1 MQKNWLDKTG
11 KNLKNL
17 LMSAIYL
24 VLDTETTGLNP
35 LKNNLLQIAALAL
48 DSKLNILA
56 TFDQDICPPIGTE
69 FCPVSSKIH
78 NFSAERIQN
87 GRDYQEI
94 CDEFVTFV
102 KTNFV
107 EKPVIIGQFY
117 PFDYAFLN
125 IALSKCDFFKDNL
138 LGNNFIDT
146 KALVNFANLKA
157 NLANQKKPFINTSLS
172 AKDGLKDFFQIK
184 NFASHDAL
192 GDCQA
197 TLELLKKLIDF
208 GI

>member
-1 MQKNWLDKTG
+1 
-11 KNLKNL
+11 
-17 LMSAIYL
+17 MSAIYL

-48 DSKLNILA
+48 DSRLNILT
-56 TFDQDICPPIGTE
+56 TFNQDICPPLGTE
-69 FCPVSSKIH
+69 FCPISSKIH
-78 NFSAERIQN
+78 NFSNQRIQN
-87 GRDYQEI
+87 GRDYQEV

-102 KTNFV
+102 KQNFAN
-107 EKPVIIGQFY
+107 KPVIIGQFY

-157 NLANQKKPFINTSLS
+157 TLANKNQPFTNTSLS
-172 AKDGLKDFFQIK
+172 AKGGLKDFFCLK
-184 NFASHDAL
+184 DFTSHDAL
-192 GDCQA
+192 GDCHA
-197 TLELLKKLIDF
+197 TLELLKKLINF

>member
-1 MQKNWLDKTG
+1 
-11 KNLKNL
+11 
-17 LMSAIYL
+17 MSAIYL

-35 LKNNLLQIAALAL
+35 LKNNLLQIAALAT
-48 DSKLNILA
+48 DSKLNVLA
-56 TFDQDICPPIGTE
+56 TFNQDICPPIGTE
-69 FCPVSSKIH
+69 FCPISSKIH
-78 NFSAERIQN
+78 NFSKERIN
-87 GRDYQEI
+87 GGRDYQEV
-94 CDEFVTFV
+94 CDDFVTFI
-102 KTNFV
+102 KTNFAT
-107 EKPVIIGQFY
+107 KPVIIGQFY

-157 NLANQKKPFINTSLS
+157 NLKNEKIPFENTSLS
-172 AKDGLKDFFQIK
+172 AVGGLKDFFELK
-184 NFASHDAL
+184 DFESHDAL
-192 GDCQA
+192 GDCLA